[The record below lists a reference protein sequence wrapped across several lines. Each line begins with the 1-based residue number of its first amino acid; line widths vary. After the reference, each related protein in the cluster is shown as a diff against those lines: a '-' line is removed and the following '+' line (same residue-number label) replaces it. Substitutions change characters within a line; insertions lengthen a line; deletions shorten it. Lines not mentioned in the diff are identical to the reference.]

1 MKFAVK
7 IVLLIFLI
15 FLSTPTVVATIEKS
29 CDTYILFGMSEEELT
44 HQEIKVVKDELV
56 SHDDS
61 SFVLFGLKPVVIS
74 SENDVKHSNGYLTI
88 FSPPPNC

>member
-1 MKFAVK
+1 M
-7 IVLLIFLI
+7 I

-29 CDTYILFGMSEEELT
+29 CDTSILFGMNEEEIT

-56 SHDDS
+56 SHDDN

-74 SENDVKHSNGYLTI
+74 SDQNVKHSNGFITI
-88 FSPPPNC
+88 FTPPPNC